1 MTAFTTLH
9 QAPLF
14 QYGLILADPPVR
26 FETFSAKGQGKS
38 QEAHYST
45 MSWDDLA
52 ALPVRNLG
60 RGDALL
66 WLWACWPSIRQSLA
80 LMEEWGFRYVTGGS
94 WHKLTVHGKSGFG
107 TGYRMRSACEPFL
120 IGTLGNPETAKNVRN
135 VITSASIEA
144 ERREHSRKPD
154 DQYSMCEALVPG
166 AVHRLELFARTQRE
180 GWDCWGNET
189 EKFAA

>member
-1 MTAFTTLH
+1 MGLSLCDRRQLAQAHRSREERLRHRLPDAIRLRTLPDRH
-9 QAPLF
+9 A
-14 QYGLILADPPVR
+14 
-26 FETFSAKGQGKS
+26 
-38 QEAHYST
+38 
-45 MSWDDLA
+45 
-52 ALPVRNLG
+52 
-60 RGDALL
+60 
-66 WLWACWPSIRQSLA
+66 RQS
-80 LMEEWGFRYVTGGS
+80 
-94 WHKLTVHGKSGFG
+94 
-107 TGYRMRSACEPFL
+107 
-120 IGTLGNPETAKNVRN
+120 ETAKNVRN